1 MSCWSRESG
10 EEEEEE
16 EEEESEVAG
25 DAPSTFFGRVEEG
38 KWWRIHWRM
47 WAWGKSWWAPD
58 NTSPP

>member
-25 DAPSTFFGRVEEG
+25 VDPPSTFFGRVEDG
-38 KWWRIHWRM
+38 KW
-47 WAWGKSWWAPD
+47 
-58 NTSPP
+58 